1 MKNFNNIYYYM
12 YLIVPI
18 KFPISYGAIFL
29 FTLLPI
35 AKNKVIR
42 LFYPYVFICSLVG
55 MSFGSYFY
63 FNIDKY
69 IDFEKKYND
78 PLLVFYPKKNKRFYY
93 RIHLFFILFFK
104 LLIIFLWPLS
114 FRINSLCIS
123 SIYIVFLYILNVIYF
138 NYNNYYK
145 IDDRN

>member
-1 MKNFNNIYYYM
+1 M

-29 FTLLPI
+29 FVLLPI
-35 AKNKVIR
+35 LKNKAIK
-42 LFYPYVFICSLVG
+42 LFYPYIFICSVVG

-78 PLLVFYPKKNKRFYY
+78 PLLVFYPKNNKHFYY
-93 RIHLFFILFFK
+93 RLHLIFILFFK
-104 LLIIFLWPLS
+104 LLIIFLWPVS
-114 FRINSLCIS
+114 FNMKSLYVT
-123 SIYIVFLYILNVIYF
+123 SIYIVFLYILNVILF
-138 NYNNYYK
+138 NYNNNHYK
-145 IDDRN
+145 IDDRI